1 MSENMDYT
9 MKFEAVTSD
18 EMSVSQAIDLVYD
31 ALKEKGYN
39 PINQIV
45 GYILSEDPTYITTHN
60 NARNLI
66 KRIDRDVLLKSL
78 IKYYLTA

>member
-9 MKFEAVTSD
+9 MKFEAVTTD

-39 PINQIV
+39 PK
-45 GYILSEDPTYITTHN
+45 SN
-60 NARNLI
+60 N
-66 KRIDRDVLLKSL
+66 RIYSFQV
-78 IKYYLTA
+78 IQVM